1 MVQLLHGAAAAGGAM
16 DGQSFRSREWWTSV
30 PEDERRIYE
39 AAGYSGSSRIEGKAA
54 LVVIDA
60 VLSFTGTRP
69 LPVLQA
75 IAEEYVTSCGEHAWQ
90 SLPYIE
96 RLLGAF
102 RSARLPVVYTRLDQS
117 GQKAMRETT
126 KRPTDDRVSRGN
138 DFLDRIRPREEE
150 WICEKA
156 RASAFYGT
164 ILDSYLRLQK
174 VETIVFCGG
183 STSGCVR
190 ASVVDAFSA
199 GFRPVVAEEATFD
212 RAQAPHRANLFD
224 IHAKYGQVMLTD
236 DIVSQL
242 VPEPERTPI
251 TAA

>member
-1 MVQLLHGAAAAGGAM
+1 MDDHGFSTR
-16 DGQSFRSREWWTSV
+16 DWWLSV
-30 PEDERRIYE
+30 PEDERRVYE
-39 AAGYSGSSRIEGKAA
+39 AAGYSRSARIEGKAA

-60 VLSFTGTRP
+60 VLSFTGTKP

-75 IAEEYVTSCGEHAWQ
+75 IRDEYVTSCGDNAWA
-90 SLPYIE
+90 SLPYIVA
-96 RLLGAF
+96 LLEAF
-102 RSARLPVVYTRLDQS
+102 RGAQLPVVYTRLDLS

-126 KRPTDDRVSRGN
+126 KRPPDERVSAGN
-138 DFLDRIRPREEE
+138 GFLEPIRPREDE

-156 RASAFYGT
+156 RASAFFGT
-164 ILDSYLRLQK
+164 ILDSYLRLHK

-212 RAQAPHRANLFD
+212 RARSPHLANLFD
-224 IHAKYGQVMLTD
+224 IHAKYGQVMLTA
-236 DIVSQL
+236 DIVAQ
-242 VPEPERTPI
+242 VAPQTER
-251 TAA
+251 AAVGAA